1 MTGRTNAS
9 AGGGAEMELIWTNA
23 NPSQAM
29 DGFTLPIKKCFGVV
43 VLAKRFTGDANTAWA
58 SNFCQ
63 NGHTERVMGFSGT
76 DNRFNTARTI
86 TVTDSR
92 LTITLDSGADN
103 RNSIPL
109 NIYLIV

>member
-9 AGGGAEMELIWTNA
+9 AAGGAEMELIWTNA

-29 DGFTLPIKKCFGVV
+29 NNFTLPIEKCFGVV
-43 VLAKRFTGDANTAWA
+43 VHAKRTIVDVNTAWA

-63 NGHTERVMGFSGT
+63 NGHTERVMGFTSAS
-76 DNRFNTARTI
+76 NAFNSQRSV
-86 TVTDSR
+86 TVTDSY

-103 RNSIPL
+103 RNTLPL
-109 NIYLIV
+109 RIYLIV